1 MHNSASLVHAEMLRI
16 EQSPALHPH
25 LVQHALDGAAA
36 NVGPVHARPNTNA
49 QIHTDTNSMVNRCHC
64 HSMSLRCTT
73 AQSASWLH
81 RLAGA
86 PSDTR
91 VGVVACVC
99 THADLQH
106 NEIKLDSQAA
116 EATVFTISLKF
127 CWANTART
135 VFSKPPSYKTNHLEC
150 VCVGRQT
157 MCDSRCVHYT
167 LRPPLIGI
175 IVTALVQH
183 RSVMR
188 CAPSRCGAGR
198 ARPHLKPLFCH
209 TCVRI
214 I

>member
-116 EATVFTISLKF
+116 DATTFTMSLKF
-127 CWANTART
+127 CWLNTART

-150 VCVGRQT
+150 VCV
-157 MCDSRCVHYT
+157 CVWVD
-167 LRPPLIGI
+167 R
-175 IVTALVQH
+175 
-183 RSVMR
+183 R
-188 CAPSRCGAGR
+188 CAIVDVSTILYDRLSLA
-198 ARPHLKPLFCH
+198 LL
-209 TCVRI
+209 
-214 I
+214 